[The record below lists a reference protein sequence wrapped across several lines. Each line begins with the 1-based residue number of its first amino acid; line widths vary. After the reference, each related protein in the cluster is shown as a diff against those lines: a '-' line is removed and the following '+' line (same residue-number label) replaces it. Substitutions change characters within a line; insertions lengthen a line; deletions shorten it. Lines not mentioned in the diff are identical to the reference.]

1 MKLALYTKIGLLAL
15 TALTMTACGD
25 EFLDT
30 MPDNRAEVDTEEKV
44 EKLLV
49 SAYSD
54 RGFQMLAEYM
64 SDNVDDYSVSS
75 PNTTRYLEEVYFW
88 KDVTESN
95 NESPENF
102 WQLTYLNIA
111 AANQALVSIED
122 IVNKTG
128 WTQNLKEAKA
138 EALLCRAYGH
148 FVLVNM
154 FAQQYNS
161 KTSATDKGITIM
173 TEPETLLNP
182 KYERQTVKECYEAI
196 EKDLLEGLEN
206 VGSSYYSVPKYHFNQ
221 AAAFAFACRFY
232 LYYEN
237 WDKAIEYAN
246 KVLGTSPKTML
257 RDYSIPGAESSCIPA
272 AEKYIDAKANCNL
285 MLQTSMSYMG
295 TYMSNYSTGKRFAH
309 TQYLAANETALAKQ
323 PWGQIT
329 STNYYAPLKNYS
341 GSTYN
346 YSIFWRVPY
355 EFEYTDAVAGIGYRR
370 TVFTLF
376 TADECLLNRA
386 EAYILKKEYAKACDD
401 LNLWVSNI
409 IKSGATAMTPESIQ
423 EFYETQGY
431 AYENVDGEIIS
442 SPKKHLNPKFAIDA
456 EGSVQESMLQAL
468 LNARRIEQLQIGM
481 RWFDVKRYGIRIP
494 RRSYNSAGAPEKYT
508 DWLEVDDPRRAM
520 QIPLKVRDAGYEAN
534 PRANATKSN
543 VADVPKPDPEKDE
556 VE

>member
-1 MKLALYTKIGLLAL
+1 MLSATVAF
-15 TALTMTACGD
+15 TSCGNG
-25 EFLDT
+25 FLDE

-54 RGFQMLAEYM
+54 RGFQMLAEFM
-64 SDNVDDYSVSS
+64 SDNVDDYSASS
-75 PNTTRYLEEVYFW
+75 PNTSRFLEEVYFW

-111 AANQALVSIED
+111 AANQALVSIDE
-122 IVNKTG
+122 IVEKSG
-128 WTQNLKEAKA
+128 WTQALHEAEA

-161 KTSATDKGITIM
+161 KTSATDPGITIM
-173 TEPETLLNP
+173 TEPETTLNP
-182 KYERQTVKECYEAI
+182 QYERNTVKECYDAIQKDIEAA
-196 EKDLLEGLEN
+196 LPN
-206 VGSSYYSVPKYHFNQ
+206 VGNSYYTVPKYHFNPQ
-221 AAAFAFACRFY
+221 AAYAFACRFY
-232 LYYEN
+232 LYSEQ
-237 WDKAIEYAN
+237 WDKCIEYAD
-246 KVLGTSPKTML
+246 KVLGSSPKTML

-272 AEKYIDAKANCNL
+272 AEKYIDATANCNL
-285 MLQTSMSYMG
+285 LLQTAMSYMG
-295 TYMSNYSTGKRFAH
+295 TAMSNYSSYKRFAH
-309 TQYLAANETALAKQ
+309 TQYLAANETALARQ

-329 STNYYAPLKNYS
+329 STGYYAPLKNYS

-386 EAYILKKEYAKACDD
+386 EAYILKKEYAKGCAD
-401 LNLWVSNI
+401 LNLWVSNFV
-409 IKSGATAMTPESIQ
+409 KTGATEMTPESIQ
-423 EFYETQGY
+423 QFYETQNY
-431 AYENVDGEIIS
+431 AYENVDGELVS
-442 SPKKHLNPKFAIDA
+442 SPKKHLNPKFDIDA

-468 LNARRIEQLQIGM
+468 LNARRLEQLQIGM

-494 RRSYNSAGAPEKYT
+494 RRTYNAAGAPEKYT

-520 QIPLKVRDAGYEAN
+520 QIPQKVRDAGYE
-534 PRANATKSN
+534 PNARTNAITSSA
-543 VADVPKPDPEKDE
+543 ADVPSPDPEDTDRE
-556 VE
+556 